1 MSHLKWFRDFLSKSK
16 ISKFWWFF
24 RDRNNICN
32 GSIRSTP
39 TWKSIFRG
47 SDMQI
52 SILPGSPKSVSVTH
66 YPLSDHHDS
75 VMGRK
80 IFFLV
85 PTINPWTGS
94 VQIFRA
100 RKVVTRTFSSAPE
113 AQCCV
118 THNTQQRDTPKMYYV
133 RERSFFGKA
142 TEVAKICHG
151 MMDAHEPFEILSRWT
166 RGAFSAKNSW
176 ELPEC
181 QNEV

>member
-1 MSHLKWFRDFLSKSK
+1 MEIPISTFLKDFLKEKVPMLHLKWFRDFLSKSK

-94 VQIFRA
+94 VPIFRA
-100 RKVVTRTFSSAPE
+100 RTLVTGISSSAPK
-113 AQCCV
+113 AHSGV
-118 THNTQQRDTPKMYYV
+118 TTTDVTASKCTTWGSG
-133 RERSFFGKA
+133 RSSEKRL
-142 TEVAKICHG
+142 K
-151 MMDAHEPFEILSRWT
+151 SR
-166 RGAFSAKNSW
+166 
-176 ELPEC
+176 
-181 QNEV
+181 

>member
-1 MSHLKWFRDFLSKSK
+1 MEIPISTFLKDFLKEKVPMLHLKWFRDFLSKSK

-52 SILPGSPKSVSVTH
+52 STLPGSPKSVSVTH

-75 VMGRK
+75 VIVRK
-80 IFFLV
+80 IFFLL

-94 VQIFRA
+94 VQIFSA
-100 RKVVTRTFSSAPE
+100 RKVVTRTFSSAPQ

-118 THNTQQRDTPKMYYV
+118 TNNNVTASKCTTWGSG
-133 RERSFFGKA
+133 RSSEKRL
-142 TEVAKICHG
+142 K
-151 MMDAHEPFEILSRWT
+151 SR
-166 RGAFSAKNSW
+166 
-176 ELPEC
+176 
-181 QNEV
+181 